1 MGNGI
6 SIGQKIVGDKTNEIT
21 EIPKL
26 LDALDIKDCFVTIDA
41 IGTQTKIMEKII
53 EKGGHFCL
61 QLKNNHKELFD
72 AAKLFFD
79 DLEQNVPRV
88 FNSMDCYV
96 KKSKTMAD
104 VKAENIVF

>member
-1 MGNGI
+1 MHI
-6 SIGQKIVGDKTNEIT
+6 CHMDIH
-21 EIPKL
+21 
-26 LDALDIKDCFVTIDA
+26 ALDIKDCFVTIDA

-61 QLKNNHKELFD
+61 QLKNNHKEPFD